1 MGDSSRDDDLSQFSV
16 EHLARRLGTRSA
28 PPKPPPPKRRFVRD
42 LVLIGALIAVALL
55 LIPFADVPNAEY
67 PEARA
72 LADRFDAIYA
82 SVWRGDTS
90 LEAAAEADGL
100 RVYQFPFDERTIS
113 VLTDPQPTAH
123 GTCYGLRTGGGQA
136 TVAVKFVPTNGC
148 VPQGRSAF
156 EKVGSWSDVLPSERL
171 TTVWFIPALVVL
183 IGCAMAL
190 TTSLVLKLLPQMNQR
205 RTA

>member
-1 MGDSSRDDDLSQFSV
+1 MGDSSRDDDLNQFSV
-16 EHLARRLGTRSA
+16 EHRARRLDTRGA
-28 PPKPPPPKRRFVRD
+28 PPKPPPPKRRFVLD
-42 LVLIGALIAVALL
+42 LVLIGAMIAVVLL
-55 LIPFADVPNAEY
+55 LVPFADVPNAEY

-72 LADRFDAIYA
+72 LADRFDAAYA

-90 LEAAAEADGL
+90 LEAAAAADGL
-100 RVYQFPFDERTIS
+100 SVYQFPFEERTIS
-113 VLTDPQPTAH
+113 VLTHPQPTAN
-123 GTCYGLRTGGGQA
+123 GTCYGLKTGGGQA

-171 TTVWFIPALVVL
+171 TTVWFVPALVIL

-190 TTSLVLKLLPQMNQR
+190 TTNLVLKLLPQMNR
-205 RTA
+205 GRTT